1 MTDFGQTNA
10 GRSEG
15 DDLAITSL
23 LRNVYSAPT
32 SGSYWAGLEQRV
44 MARVKEVQPLAWWT
58 VFSEWRTA
66 ALVAA
71 TMALLLAGAA
81 MVRQRSLDP
90 SKTPIANGVSSDT
103 TYDLALKRVLD
114 GDGVTFTSIPRR
126 KLPDDAPERYLNPLD
141 W

>member
-1 MTDFGQTNA
+1 MKDFRQIND

-15 DDLAITSL
+15 DDPAISAL
-23 LRNVYSAPT
+23 LRSAYSAPT

-44 MARVKEVQPLAWWT
+44 MARVKEAQPLAWWT

-81 MVRQRSLDP
+81 MVRQRALDP
-90 SKTPIANGVSSDT
+90 STSPMANSVPSDT
-103 TYDLALKRVLD
+103 TYDLALKRALD

-126 KLPDDAPERYLNPLD
+126 KLPEDAPERDLNPLD